1 MIVHDTVHFKG
12 ANIYVG
18 GISYTYKSLLIFLL
32 TEDKLHA
39 ENITVYLEIYENP
52 FSQLSNQTFAY
63 KDKWQL
69 SKTCN
74 LTLRGKESEGT
85 ESSP

>member
-1 MIVHDTVHFKG
+1 MNVYDTVHFKG

-18 GISYTYKSLLIFLL
+18 DISYTYKSLLIFLL

-39 ENITVYLEIYENP
+39 ENITVYLEIYEIP

-63 KDKWQL
+63 KDK
-69 SKTCN
+69 
-74 LTLRGKESEGT
+74 
-85 ESSP
+85 